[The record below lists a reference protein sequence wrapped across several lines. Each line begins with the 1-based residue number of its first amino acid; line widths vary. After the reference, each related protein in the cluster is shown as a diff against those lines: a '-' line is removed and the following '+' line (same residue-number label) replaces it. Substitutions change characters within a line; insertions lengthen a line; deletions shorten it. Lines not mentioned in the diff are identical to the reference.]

1 MTSTNEWMH
10 PLAGSGCRRIAFG
23 AVDEITCAGRFL
35 DSLRRIEPMTAT
47 RAEGRIL
54 VVDDEEHVRRS
65 FANHL
70 EENGYEVETACS
82 TKRALEMIAE
92 QEFDLVLFDMHL
104 PPTTG
109 TETVALL
116 REKYSPAELPIIINS
131 TSPSTTDI
139 VEALMAGANDYVTKD
154 VDIGIL
160 LARIRTNVALKKT
173 NEQFIETNRSLLQMQ
188 KKLEHDLEA
197 AAKIQQEQM
206 PDRKLVI
213 DGWEVAW
220 GYQPCD
226 TLGGDSLNVIR
237 LDDEHWAFYVLDVSG
252 HGVPASL
259 LAVSLN
265 RILSPGPGGA
275 GMFDTLLPPR
285 PLGDGRGEQ
294 ESASVASA
302 VYVLERLQEKF
313 VPQENAMQFFTILYV
328 TLNSRTGEMRIA
340 SGGHPGP
347 ILTERGRSPLLLT
360 DPSGP
365 PIGLIPLDADI
376 PFIEADLQLMPGDQL
391 MLYSDGLIEAFNDDQ
406 ELFGVD
412 RLQQCLADTRDL
424 PLPDVVQ
431 RVHDQVHRWRNGASQ
446 KDDETLLCIRRNR

>member
-1 MTSTNEWMH
+1 MNTS
-10 PLAGSGCRRIAFG
+10 
-23 AVDEITCAGRFL
+23 
-35 DSLRRIEPMTAT
+35 

-54 VVDDEEHVRRS
+54 VVDDEEHVRES

-70 EENGYEVETACS
+70 EGNGYAVETAS
-82 TKRALEMIAE
+82 SAKRALEMITE
-92 QEFDLVLFDMHL
+92 LEFDLVLFNMHM
-104 PPTTG
+104 PQTTG
-109 TETVALL
+109 TETVAML

-131 TSPSTTDI
+131 RSPSTTDI

-160 LARIRTNVALKKT
+160 LARIRTNIALKKT
-173 NEQFIETNRSLLQMQ
+173 NEQFVQTNRSLVAMQ
-188 KKLEHDLEA
+188 KKMEYDLHA
-197 AAKIQQEQM
+197 AAKVQQEQM
-206 PDRKLVI
+206 PDPKLVI

-220 GYQPCD
+220 GYTPCD

-237 LDDEHWAFYVLDVSG
+237 LDDENWAFYVLDVCG

-313 VPQENAMQFFTILYV
+313 VPQDDPMQYFTIVYV

-340 SGGHPGP
+340 SGGHPAP
-347 ILTERGRSPLLLT
+347 ILTEQGKPPVLLSKS
-360 DPSGP
+360 DGP
-365 PIGLIPLDADI
+365 PIGLIPIELDI
-376 PFIEADLQLMPGDQL
+376 PFIEAELQFNPGDQL
-391 MLYSDGLIEAFNDDQ
+391 MLYSDGLIETFN
-406 ELFGVD
+406 ENNEIFGAD
-412 RLQQCLADTRDL
+412 RLKQCLSETRDL
-424 PLPDVVQ
+424 PLQDVVQ
-431 RVHDQVHRWRNGASQ
+431 SVQDQLHQWRKEAAQ
-446 KDDETLLCIRRNR
+446 QDDETLLCIRRDR